1 MVNKPAPSF
10 EGGKWDMAPAAS
22 APGLFLCHV
31 DRAAAAGG
39 ASFFTRPGG
48 CLGAGY
54 LPPKK
59 GSF

>member
-1 MVNKPAPSF
+1 M
-10 EGGKWDMAPAAS
+10 GHG
-22 APGLFLCHV
+22 PGRFGAGAFFLCHV